1 MMMTNYMEILMSNE
15 PWNLIAF
22 MVLPVAMAE
31 LLTASELFI
40 LARPAASAGWK
51 RLSHGLGIAAG
62 LYFACV
68 VAFFLLHV
76 IPNIALRG
84 WIDTLALIAYL
95 LGVVPL
101 GIITLQELGV
111 FGGPSAKR
119 QWHHILLLISF
130 LAVSHVAMIF
140 GMVDPTLSGWQ
151 PPVQQN
157 MMMQHDMGNMP
168 MDHSNMPMDHS
179 NMGGMSSDDMNQM
192 HKDMHS
198 SMHDG
203 HMSQNGQQ

>member
-31 LLTASELFI
+31 LLTAAELFI
-40 LARPAASAGWK
+40 LARPSASAGWK

-62 LYFACV
+62 IYFACV

-76 IPNIALRG
+76 LPNITLRG
-84 WIDTLALIAYL
+84 WIDALALIAYL
-95 LGVVPL
+95 LGIVPL
-101 GIITLQELGV
+101 GLITLQELGV

-119 QWHHILLLISF
+119 QWHHILLLIGF

-151 PPVQQN
+151 PPMQQN
-157 MMMQHDMGNMP
+157 MMNMQHDM
-168 MDHSNMPMDHS
+168 SNMPMDHS
-179 NMGGMSSDDMNQM
+179 DMGSMSSDDMNQM

-198 SMHDG
+198 SMHEG

>member
-1 MMMTNYMEILMSNE
+1 MMMTNYMEVLMNNE

-22 MVLPVAMAE
+22 MVLPVVMAE

-68 VAFFLLHV
+68 FVFFVLHV
-76 IPNIALRG
+76 IPGITFRG
-84 WIDTLALIAYL
+84 WIDALAIFAYL
-95 LGVVPL
+95 AGIFPL
-101 GIITLQELGV
+101 GAITLQELGV

-130 LAVSHVAMIF
+130 LIVSHIAMIF
-140 GMVDPTLSGWQ
+140 GMLDPTLSGWQ
-151 PPVQQN
+151 PPMQQQN
-157 MMMQHDMGNMP
+157 MMHMQHDMSNMP
-168 MDHSNMPMDHS
+168 MDHSNMPM
-179 NMGGMSSDDMNQM
+179 NSDDMNQM
-192 HKDMHS
+192 HQ
-198 SMHDG
+198 SMHHG
-203 HMSQNGQQ
+203 SNAMNQGGQQ